1 MSWVSWQE
9 NIILDQNQELGQ
21 RTNTQSS
28 MHNRLRS
35 DQDLQGQNIDNPETG
50 NQNLGPTAK
59 KPEYET
65 SHQIMV

>member
-1 MSWVSWQE
+1 
-9 NIILDQNQELGQ
+9 
-21 RTNTQSS
+21 

-35 DQDLQGQNIDNPETG
+35 DQDFQGQNIDNPETG

-65 SHQIMV
+65 SHQIMVRTSSTLTKG